1 MEQSGDFLKEIEEKL
16 KNCVD
21 HLVEEYKSMQVGR
34 ANPAILN
41 KVKVDYYGTPTA
53 INQLATVSVPE
64 ARVLSIVPWDVTVI
78 KLIETA
84 IQKANI
90 GINPTS
96 DGKVIRL
103 IFPQL
108 TGERREEIVKEI
120 KVICEN
126 FRIQIRNCRK
136 KFLSDVRKL
145 HSQNEISDDEQQ
157 MRENEIQNLVD
168 KYDEKIREIYKNKED
183 EVKSI

>member
-1 MEQSGDFLKEIEEKL
+1 MEQSGDFLKELEEKL
-16 KNCVD
+16 EMCVE
-21 HLVEEYKSMQVGR
+21 HLIEEYKSMQVGR

-41 KVKVDYYGTPTA
+41 KVRVDYYGTPTA
-53 INQLATVSVPE
+53 VNQLATVSVPE

-108 TGERREEIVKEI
+108 TGERRKEIAKEI
-120 KVICEN
+120 KAVYEN
-126 FRIQIRNCRK
+126 FRIQIRNYRQ
-136 KFLSDVRKL
+136 KFLNDVKNL
-145 HSQNEISDDEQQ
+145 NEIGE
-157 MRENEIQNLVD
+157 
-168 KYDEKIREIYKNKED
+168 DEKRIKEGKIQELVNKYNAKINEIYKKKED
-183 EVKSI
+183 EVESI